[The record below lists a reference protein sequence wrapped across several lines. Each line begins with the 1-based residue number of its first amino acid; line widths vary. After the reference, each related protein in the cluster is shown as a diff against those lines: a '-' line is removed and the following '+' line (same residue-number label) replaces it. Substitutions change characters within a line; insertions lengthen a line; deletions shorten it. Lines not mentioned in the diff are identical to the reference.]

1 MQIEQNGINQETVN
15 RMELYR
21 RILLQNGFSEPI
33 CQKERSLHWMFYKE
47 TTGNSAFVVNFT
59 MTEWRLFM
67 DLLLRLL
74 LS

>member
-33 CQKERSLHWMFYKE
+33 CQKRAVIALD
-47 TTGNSAFVVNFT
+47 V
-59 MTEWRLFM
+59 L
-67 DLLLRLL
+67 
-74 LS
+74 